1 MSNVPVGRAIDGE
14 PITIYD
20 PGTRSWTV
28 IHVIHVARAFMDS
41 FEHLEEQLEVCETGV
56 TTSPI
61 SSDED
66 QSVGAIAETVQ
77 QITMTDDPES
87 AVELLENQLR
97 GETIVAEDAVD
108 IARMPEEM
116 DWHPFENSSH
126 RLSAGPTPWSRRV
139 GRRSALI
146 IASVTSGTTPSFF
159 YVDRT
164 GEID

>member
-20 PGTRSWTV
+20 SGTRSWTV
-28 IHVIHVARAFMDS
+28 IHVVDVARAFMDS
-41 FEHLEEQLEVCETGV
+41 FERLEEHLEVCETGV

-87 AVELLENQLR
+87 AVELLEN
-97 GETIVAEDAVD
+97 
-108 IARMPEEM
+108 
-116 DWHPFENSSH
+116 
-126 RLSAGPTPWSRRV
+126 
-139 GRRSALI
+139 
-146 IASVTSGTTPSFF
+146 
-159 YVDRT
+159 
-164 GEID
+164 